1 VDEVTDFF
9 GNGRPA
15 RRAALAEVSPVI
27 PKPFLLPGN
36 HGARLYE
43 LQSVLPPWPQT
54 GQPGP
59 EKPIRRMKF
68 GTLDGVLVDGEL
80 MA

>member
-1 VDEVTDFF
+1 MDEVTDFF
-9 GNGRPA
+9 GNGRPT

-43 LQSVLPPWPQT
+43 LQSVLPTWLQA
-54 GQPGP
+54 GQPRP

-68 GTLDGVLVDGEL
+68 GTLDGLLVDGQL